1 MHVILVL
8 LPRMTCSEWFSTNR
22 QPGSDNI
29 IKQKCNTIDDAGWKL
44 NIDYAWND
52 SMVAHTWKDER
63 STHV

>member
-29 IKQKCNTIDDAGWKL
+29 IKQNCNTIDDAGRKTL
-44 NIDYAWND
+44 AYAWKD
-52 SMVAHTWKDER
+52 SMVETHTWKDER